1 MKIITLNIDDSIFDE
16 VIAFLTSY
24 PKKKLRIM
32 DNNATQEDFA
42 AFSEDLQKSF
52 VGIKQIEDGK
62 R

>member
-1 MKIITLNIDDSIFDE
+1 MKTITLNIDDSIFDE

-32 DNNATQEDFA
+32 DNNATQEDFFCIFGRFA
-42 AFSEDLQKSF
+42 EVFLP
-52 VGIKQIEDGK
+52 